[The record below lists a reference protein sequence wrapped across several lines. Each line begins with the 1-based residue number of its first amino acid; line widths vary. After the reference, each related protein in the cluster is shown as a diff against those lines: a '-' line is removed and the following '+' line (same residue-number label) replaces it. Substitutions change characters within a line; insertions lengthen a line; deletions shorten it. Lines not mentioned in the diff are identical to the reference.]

1 MLYPSIN
8 FKKYQTRMKYIG
20 WTMIWVFLSCCA
32 QEPPPKSTQNQTSTK
47 VSDSYQPPYFPN
59 DQRIAKIQ
67 ELSGSLKAIFAQHSK
82 EKHIPGLS
90 YGIVVDDSLVLS
102 GNVGVINIDSNIAV
116 TTQSLFRIASMTKS
130 FTAMAILKL
139 RDEGLLSLQDL
150 VTNYIPE
157 LQSLVYLTSDAPA
170 MNIQNL
176 LNMTAGFPEDNP
188 WGDRQLGLSDP
199 EFTDLISQGF
209 STSNVPSY
217 QFEYSNTGY
226 ALLGRIISVVSGI
239 SYQEYIKQHIFIPL
253 DMNQTYWEYS
263 DLPDDQFV
271 TGYRWED
278 DQWKLEPVLHDG
290 AYGSM
295 GGLITSIEDF
305 KKYVGYQLSA
315 WPARSD
321 ANWGP
326 VNRSTLREMQT
337 PQFNFLDYRD
347 TDWNGEPCASMIGYG
362 YGLGISMNCKRIKRV
377 SHGGALPGYG
387 SGYAFFPDYGIG
399 IMAFGNLTYTS
410 PVPYD
415 KIEKLL
421 FETSGIEPRELPT
434 SEILKRRQQQLV
446 LLFQPNDLNL
456 DSEIFAENFFLDRS
470 KKKRI
475 ELIQQVLD
483 QAGTIQQVG
492 QLNPRN
498 QLRGDFD
505 IRCQHGNVRVFFTL
519 TPEKDPKIQRLDVSF
534 EENTE

>member
-1 MLYPSIN
+1 MLNFSIH
-8 FKKYQTRMKYIG
+8 FKKYLAEIKHTSWIMV
-20 WTMIWVFLSCCA
+20 WVFLSCCT
-32 QEPPPKSTQNQTSTK
+32 QEPSTVSSQTETLTK
-47 VSDSYQPPYFPN
+47 VSDSYQPPHFQN
-59 DQRIAKIQ
+59 DQRITKVQ
-67 ELSGSLKAIFAQHSK
+67 ELSATIQDIFEQHSK
-82 EKHIPGLS
+82 DRHIPGIA
-90 YGIVVDDSLVLS
+90 YGIVVDDSLVLA
-102 GNVGVINIDSNIAV
+102 GNVGVIDTDNNIPV

-139 RDEGLLSLQDL
+139 RDEGLLSLQDP
-150 VTNYIPE
+150 VTDYVPE

-188 WGDRQLGLSDP
+188 WGDRQLALSDQ

-209 STSNVPSY
+209 STSNIPSY

-239 SYQEYIKQHIFIPL
+239 SYQEYINQHIFEPL
-253 DMNQTYWEYS
+253 GMDDTYWEYS
-263 DLPDDQFV
+263 GLPDDQFV

-278 DQWKLEPVLHDG
+278 DQWRLEPILNDG

-305 KKYVGYQLSA
+305 KKYVTYQLSA
-315 WPARSD
+315 WPPRSD
-321 ANWGP
+321 ATWGP

-347 TDWNGEPCASMIGYG
+347 KDWNNEPCASMIGYG
-362 YGLGISMNCKRIKRV
+362 YGLGISVNCKGIKRV

-387 SGYAFFPDYGIG
+387 SGYAFFPDYGLG

-421 FETSGIEPRELPT
+421 FETTGIEPRELPN

-446 LLFQPNDLNL
+446 TILQTTDLNL

-475 ELIQQVLD
+475 EQIQQVLD
-483 QAGTIQQVG
+483 QAGAIEQVG
-492 QLNPRN
+492 DVTPRN

-505 IRCQHGNVRVFFTL
+505 IKCQHGNVRVFFTL
-519 TPEKDPKIQRLDVSF
+519 TPEIDPKIQRLDVSF
-534 EENTE
+534 EEKTE

>member
-1 MLYPSIN
+1 M
-8 FKKYQTRMKYIG
+8 G
-20 WTMIWVFLSCCA
+20 WTIIGVFLSCCTK
-32 QEPPPKSTQNQTSTK
+32 EPSPKSTQNQISFK
-47 VSDSYQPPYFPN
+47 VSNSYEVPYFAN
-59 DQRIAKIQ
+59 DHRITTIQ
-67 ELSGSLKAIFAQHSK
+67 KLSDSLHAIFEQHSK
-82 EKHIPGLS
+82 EKHIPGIS

-102 GNVGVINIDSNIAV
+102 GNIGVINIDGNIPV

-139 RDEGLLSLQDL
+139 RDEGLLSLQDQ
-150 VTNYIPE
+150 VTDYIPE
-157 LQSLVYLTSDAPA
+157 LQSLIYLTNDAPA
-170 MNIQNL
+170 INIQNL

-188 WGDRQLGLSDP
+188 WGDRQLALSDQD
-199 EFTDLISQGF
+199 FTDLISQGF
-209 STSNVPSY
+209 STSNIPSY

-239 SYQEYIKQHIFIPL
+239 SYQEYINQHIFKPL
-253 DMNQTYWEYS
+253 GMNQTYWEYS

-278 DQWKLEPVLHDG
+278 DQWKLEPILHDG

-315 WPARSD
+315 WPPRSETT
-321 ANWGP
+321 WGP

-347 TDWNGEPCASMIGYG
+347 TDWNDEPCASMIGYG
-362 YGLGISMNCKRIKRV
+362 YGLSISMNCKRIKRV

-410 PVPYD
+410 PVPYEN
-415 KIEKLL
+415 IERLL
-421 FETSGIEPRELPT
+421 FETAGIEPRELPA
-434 SEILKRRQQQLV
+434 SEILKQRQQQLV
-446 LLFQPNDLNL
+446 SLFQTTDLSL

-475 ELIQQVLD
+475 QIIQQVLD
-483 QAGTIQQVG
+483 QAGTIQHVD

-505 IRCQHGNVRVFFTL
+505 IECQHGNIRVFFTL

-534 EENTE
+534 EENRE